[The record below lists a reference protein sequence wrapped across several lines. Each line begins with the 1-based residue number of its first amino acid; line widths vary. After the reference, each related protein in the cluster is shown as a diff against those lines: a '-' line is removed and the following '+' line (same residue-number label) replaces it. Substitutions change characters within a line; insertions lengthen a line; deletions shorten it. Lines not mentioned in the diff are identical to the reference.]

1 MTTDGLAIRVLG
13 DVDIRVGGRPIEV
26 DTRKALALLTYLA
39 VSGTS
44 ASRDTLTALLW
55 SDLDSNRGRGA
66 LRRTLSVLRKA
77 LGNRWLAVDS
87 DRVRLETDA
96 VYLDLEDARRLEETV
111 EAHHEQS
118 SELCLECLRCL
129 ERAASLYRGEFMAG
143 FYVRDAPEFESWQLH
158 EADRVRRRHTSVLA
172 RLADAVAA
180 RGDFAR
186 SVDIARQR
194 VAVTPLDEAAHRQL
208 MTALVWAGDRAAA
221 LRQYK
226 DLVRVLD
233 EELGVPPLPETSALE
248 ERILLDDIP
257 EPPFVASS
265 PSSGR
270 QTEPPPPSD
279 LVGREKEIATLK
291 RLAEG
296 EGGRVAVIVGPPGIG
311 KSRLAREI
319 AEWARARSLIV
330 AESRAYEGE
339 ERLGLVVIG
348 EALRAALDEWDSP
361 PPLDPVAAA
370 EASRLVPGLEGA
382 GGQPPP
388 PDPGGQTR
396 FVDGVCRALSTLLGE
411 NGLLIL
417 DDLQW
422 ADEASNDLIAYL
434 IRRGDRFPFFRL
446 LIWRTPP
453 SGRHPLTA
461 LVEQQVASGR
471 GAMIELG
478 PLPPEDA
485 ERLARSSRPD
495 LPADVAAQVVEE
507 GEGNPFLTLHLLQ
520 TIDPDT
526 GLLPATRQ
534 SETAEIR
541 LRGVSD
547 LGRQILA
554 AASIIGR
561 AFDPF
566 DVRAASGRSDEETAL
581 GLEELV
587 AAGIVTERGDGM
599 FDFSHDIVRQHVRDS
614 LTAVRRRLLHDR
626 LADHLLRLH
635 GSNDAHAGRVAHH
648 LEEAGRLEE
657 AARFHARA
665 GDHAR
670 SVYAH
675 QEALA
680 HYEAALALG
689 YPDVVTV
696 QMAIGDLQT
705 LIGDYTAALDSYR
718 TAAAR
723 ADGEDLALLE
733 HRLGVVN
740 ARLGR
745 WDMAIHH
752 YRTAAEGLTDFDDL
766 LATYVDWARAARG
779 SGDDAGARQAVAE
792 AAKLAE
798 ASGGQPPIVAIME
811 GLLSEDPDAG
821 EARALEGLELAR
833 AAGDPMAQLAG
844 LTTLAQLARRR
855 GDHPTALERID
866 AALRLVSQIGD
877 RHREAAL
884 HDLAADLHHEM
895 GDEDKAMEQLRQAAA
910 LFAEVGTGDLEPAI
924 WKITP
929 W

>member
-1 MTTDGLAIRVLG
+1 MKRGVTTDGLAIRVLG
-13 DVDIRVGGRPIEV
+13 DVDIRVDGRPIEV

-118 SELCLECLRCL
+118 SEVCLDCLRCL

-158 EADRVRRRHTSVLA
+158 EADRVRRRHSSVLA

-257 EPPFVASS
+257 EPPLVAYS

-279 LVGREKEIATLK
+279 LVGREREIAILK
-291 RLAEG
+291 RLAAG
-296 EGGRVAVIVGPPGIG
+296 MGGRVAAIVGPPGIG

-339 ERLGLVVIG
+339 E
-348 EALRAALDEWDSP
+348 
-361 PPLDPVAAA
+361 
-370 EASRLVPGLEGA
+370 
-382 GGQPPP
+382 
-388 PDPGGQTR
+388 
-396 FVDGVCRALSTLLGE
+396 
-411 NGLLIL
+411 
-417 DDLQW
+417 
-422 ADEASNDLIAYL
+422 NDLIAYL

-561 AFDPF
+561 ALDPF
-566 DVRAASGRSDEETAL
+566 DVRAASGRSDEEAAL

-587 AAGIVTERGDGM
+587 AAGIVTERGDGL

-614 LTAVRRRLLHDR
+614 LTAVRQRLLHDR

-635 GSNDAHAGRVAHH
+635 GSNDAHAGRAAHH

-665 GDHAR
+665 AGHAR

-705 LIGDYTAALDSYR
+705 LIGGYTAALDSYR

-723 ADGEDLALLE
+723 ADSEDLALLE

-752 YRTAAEGLTDFDDL
+752 YHTAAEGLTDFDDL

-779 SGDDAGARQAVAE
+779 SGDDAGARRAVAE

-821 EARALEGLELAR
+821 EARALEGLELAG

-895 GDEDKAMEQLRQAAA
+895 GDEDKAMEQQRQAAA

>member
-1 MTTDGLAIRVLG
+1 MKRGVTTDGLAIRVLG
-13 DVDIRVGGRPIEV
+13 DVDIRVDGRPIEV

-96 VYLDLEDARRLEETV
+96 VYLDSEDARRLEETV

-118 SELCLECLRCL
+118 SEVCLDCLRCL

-158 EADRVRRRHTSVLA
+158 EADRVRRRHSSVLA

-257 EPPFVASS
+257 EPPLVAYS

-279 LVGREKEIATLK
+279 LVGREKEIAILK
-291 RLAEG
+291 RLAAG
-296 EGGRVAVIVGPPGIG
+296 MGGRVAAIVGPPGIG

-339 ERLGLVVIG
+339 E
-348 EALRAALDEWDSP
+348 
-361 PPLDPVAAA
+361 
-370 EASRLVPGLEGA
+370 
-382 GGQPPP
+382 
-388 PDPGGQTR
+388 
-396 FVDGVCRALSTLLGE
+396 
-411 NGLLIL
+411 
-417 DDLQW
+417 
-422 ADEASNDLIAYL
+422 NDLIAYL

-561 AFDPF
+561 ALDPF
-566 DVRAASGRSDEETAL
+566 DVRAASGRSDEEAAL

-587 AAGIVTERGDGM
+587 AAGIVTERGDGL

-614 LTAVRRRLLHDR
+614 LTAVRQRLLHDR

-635 GSNDAHAGRVAHH
+635 GSNDAHAGRAAHH

-665 GDHAR
+665 AGHAR

-705 LIGDYTAALDSYR
+705 LIGGYTAALDSYR

-723 ADGEDLALLE
+723 ADSEDLALLE

-752 YRTAAEGLTDFDDL
+752 YHTAAEGLTDFDDL

-779 SGDDAGARQAVAE
+779 SGDDAGARRAVAE

-821 EARALEGLELAR
+821 EARALEGLELAG

-895 GDEDKAMEQLRQAAA
+895 GDEDKAMEQQRQAAA

>member
-1 MTTDGLAIRVLG
+1 MKRGVTTDGLAIRVLG
-13 DVDIRVGGRPIEV
+13 DVDIRVDGRPIEV

-96 VYLDLEDARRLEETV
+96 VYLDSEDARRLEETV

-118 SELCLECLRCL
+118 SEVCLDCLRCL

-158 EADRVRRRHTSVLA
+158 EADRVRRRHSSVLA

-257 EPPFVASS
+257 EPPLVAYS

-279 LVGREKEIATLK
+279 LVGREKEIAILK
-291 RLAEG
+291 RLAAG
-296 EGGRVAVIVGPPGIG
+296 MGGRVAAIVGPPGIG

-339 ERLGLVVIG
+339 E
-348 EALRAALDEWDSP
+348 
-361 PPLDPVAAA
+361 
-370 EASRLVPGLEGA
+370 
-382 GGQPPP
+382 
-388 PDPGGQTR
+388 
-396 FVDGVCRALSTLLGE
+396 
-411 NGLLIL
+411 
-417 DDLQW
+417 
-422 ADEASNDLIAYL
+422 NDLIAYL

-561 AFDPF
+561 ALDPF
-566 DVRAASGRSDEETAL
+566 DVRAASGRSDEEAAL

-587 AAGIVTERGDGM
+587 AAGIVTERGDGL

-614 LTAVRRRLLHDR
+614 LTAVRQRLLHDR

-657 AARFHARA
+657 AAPFHARA
-665 GDHAR
+665 AGHAR

-733 HRLGVVN
+733 HRLGAVN

-752 YRTAAEGLTDFDDL
+752 YRTAAQGLTDFDDL

-779 SGDDAGARQAVAE
+779 SGDDAGARRAVAE

-821 EARALEGLELAR
+821 EARALEGLELAG

-895 GDEDKAMEQLRQAAA
+895 GDEDKAMEQQRQAAA

>member
-1 MTTDGLAIRVLG
+1 MKRGVTTDGSAIRVLG
-13 DVDIRVGGRPIEV
+13 DVDIRVDGRPIEV

-96 VYLDLEDARRLEETV
+96 VYLDSEDARRLEETV

-118 SELCLECLRCL
+118 FEVCLDCLRCL

-158 EADRVRRRHTSVLA
+158 EADRVRRRHSSVLA

-257 EPPFVASS
+257 EPPLVAYS

-279 LVGREKEIATLK
+279 LVGREKEIAILK
-291 RLAEG
+291 RLAAG
-296 EGGRVAVIVGPPGIG
+296 MGGRVAAIVGPPGIG

-339 ERLGLVVIG
+339 E
-348 EALRAALDEWDSP
+348 
-361 PPLDPVAAA
+361 
-370 EASRLVPGLEGA
+370 
-382 GGQPPP
+382 
-388 PDPGGQTR
+388 
-396 FVDGVCRALSTLLGE
+396 
-411 NGLLIL
+411 
-417 DDLQW
+417 
-422 ADEASNDLIAYL
+422 NDLIAYL

-561 AFDPF
+561 ALDPF
-566 DVRAASGRSDEETAL
+566 DVRAASGRSDEEAAL

-587 AAGIVTERGDGM
+587 AAGIVTERGDGL

-614 LTAVRRRLLHDR
+614 LTAVRQRLLHDR

-665 GDHAR
+665 AGHAR

-705 LIGDYTAALDSYR
+705 LIGGYTAALDSYR

-723 ADGEDLALLE
+723 ADSEDLALLE

-752 YRTAAEGLTDFDDL
+752 YHTAAQGLTDFDDL

-779 SGDDAGARQAVAE
+779 SGDDAGARRAVAE

-821 EARALEGLELAR
+821 EARALEGLELAG

-895 GDEDKAMEQLRQAAA
+895 GDEDKAMEQQRQAAA

>member
-1 MTTDGLAIRVLG
+1 MKRGVTTDGLAIRVLG
-13 DVDIRVGGRPIEV
+13 DVDIRVDGRPIEV

-96 VYLDLEDARRLEETV
+96 VYLDSEDARRLEETV

-118 SELCLECLRCL
+118 SEVCLDCLRCL

-158 EADRVRRRHTSVLA
+158 EADRVRRRHSSVLA

-257 EPPFVASS
+257 EPPLVAYS

-279 LVGREKEIATLK
+279 LVGREKEIAILK
-291 RLAEG
+291 RLAAG
-296 EGGRVAVIVGPPGIG
+296 MGGRVAAIVGPPGIG

-339 ERLGLVVIG
+339 E
-348 EALRAALDEWDSP
+348 
-361 PPLDPVAAA
+361 
-370 EASRLVPGLEGA
+370 
-382 GGQPPP
+382 
-388 PDPGGQTR
+388 
-396 FVDGVCRALSTLLGE
+396 
-411 NGLLIL
+411 
-417 DDLQW
+417 
-422 ADEASNDLIAYL
+422 NDLIAYL

-534 SETAEIR
+534 SEPAEIR

-561 AFDPF
+561 ALDPF
-566 DVRAASGRSDEETAL
+566 DVRAASGRSDEEAAL

-587 AAGIVTERGDGM
+587 AAGIVTERGDGL

-614 LTAVRRRLLHDR
+614 LTAVRQRLLHDR

-665 GDHAR
+665 AGHAR

-752 YRTAAEGLTDFDDL
+752 YHTAAEGLTDFDDL

-779 SGDDAGARQAVAE
+779 SGDDAGARRAVAE

-821 EARALEGLELAR
+821 EARALEGLELAG

-895 GDEDKAMEQLRQAAA
+895 GDEDKAMEQQRQAAA

>member
-1 MTTDGLAIRVLG
+1 MKRGVTTDGLAIRVLG
-13 DVDIRVGGRPIEV
+13 DVDIRVDGRPIEV

-96 VYLDLEDARRLEETV
+96 VYLDSEDARRLEETV

-118 SELCLECLRCL
+118 SEVCLDCLRCL

-158 EADRVRRRHTSVLA
+158 EADRVRRRHSSVLA

-257 EPPFVASS
+257 EPPLVAYS

-279 LVGREKEIATLK
+279 LVGREKEIAILK
-291 RLAEG
+291 RLAAG
-296 EGGRVAVIVGPPGIG
+296 MGGRVAAIVGPPGIG

-339 ERLGLVVIG
+339 E
-348 EALRAALDEWDSP
+348 
-361 PPLDPVAAA
+361 
-370 EASRLVPGLEGA
+370 
-382 GGQPPP
+382 
-388 PDPGGQTR
+388 
-396 FVDGVCRALSTLLGE
+396 
-411 NGLLIL
+411 
-417 DDLQW
+417 
-422 ADEASNDLIAYL
+422 NDLIAYL

-566 DVRAASGRSDEETAL
+566 DVRAASGRSDEEAAL

-587 AAGIVTERGDGM
+587 AAGIVTERGDGL

-614 LTAVRRRLLHDR
+614 LTAVRQRLLHDR

-657 AARFHARA
+657 AAPFHARA
-665 GDHAR
+665 AGHAR

-752 YRTAAEGLTDFDDL
+752 YRTAAQGLTDFDDL

-779 SGDDAGARQAVAE
+779 SGDDAGARRAVAE

-821 EARALEGLELAR
+821 EARALEGLELAG

-895 GDEDKAMEQLRQAAA
+895 GDEDKAMEQQRQAAA

>member
-1 MTTDGLAIRVLG
+1 MKRGVTTDGLAIRVLG
-13 DVDIRVGGRPIEV
+13 DVDIRVDGRPIEV

-96 VYLDLEDARRLEETV
+96 VYLDSEDARRLEETV

-118 SELCLECLRCL
+118 SEVCLDCLRCL

-158 EADRVRRRHTSVLA
+158 EADRVRRRHSSVLA

-257 EPPFVASS
+257 EPPLVAYS

-279 LVGREKEIATLK
+279 LVGREKEIAILK
-291 RLAEG
+291 RLAAG
-296 EGGRVAVIVGPPGIG
+296 MGGRVAAIVGPPGIG

-339 ERLGLVVIG
+339 E
-348 EALRAALDEWDSP
+348 
-361 PPLDPVAAA
+361 
-370 EASRLVPGLEGA
+370 
-382 GGQPPP
+382 
-388 PDPGGQTR
+388 
-396 FVDGVCRALSTLLGE
+396 
-411 NGLLIL
+411 
-417 DDLQW
+417 
-422 ADEASNDLIAYL
+422 NDLIAYL

-561 AFDPF
+561 ALDPF
-566 DVRAASGRSDEETAL
+566 DVRAASGRSDEEAAL

-587 AAGIVTERGDGM
+587 AAGIVTERGDGL

-614 LTAVRRRLLHDR
+614 LTAVRQRLLHDR

-657 AARFHARA
+657 AAPFHARA
-665 GDHAR
+665 AGHAR

-705 LIGDYTAALDSYR
+705 LIGGYTAALDSYR

-723 ADGEDLALLE
+723 ADSEDLALLE

-752 YRTAAEGLTDFDDL
+752 YRTAAQGLTDFDDL

-779 SGDDAGARQAVAE
+779 SGDDAGARRAVAE

-821 EARALEGLELAR
+821 EARALEGLELAG

-895 GDEDKAMEQLRQAAA
+895 GDEDKAMEQQRQAAA